1 MVKRLIDKLSERPE
15 TVFGVVI
22 LSVLAGAWVVLGSQ
36 YLIAGVAPYKILE
49 YYMKHH
55 RLT

>member
-1 MVKRLIDKLSERPE
+1 MVKRFMDRLSKRPE
-15 TVFGVVI
+15 TVLGVMV
-22 LSVLAGAWVVLGSQ
+22 LSVLAGAWIVIGSQ

-55 RLT
+55 R